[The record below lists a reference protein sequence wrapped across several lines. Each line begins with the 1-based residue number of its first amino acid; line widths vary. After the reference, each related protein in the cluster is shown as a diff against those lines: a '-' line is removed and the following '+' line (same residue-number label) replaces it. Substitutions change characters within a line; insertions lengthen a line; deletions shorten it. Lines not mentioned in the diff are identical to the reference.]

1 MKNSLFNRARGFT
14 LIEVLVSL
22 LIFAIGLLGYGLL
35 HNRAQAQLL
44 DIDQRLLGIQWLNN
58 TASQIISDNLE
69 ESVADIA
76 VDGMINGQGC
86 IYWDGADTYL
96 VSLVWQGLRDTE
108 VSSCDQKNPSGS
120 HLSLLVRRADLRH
133 QNLE

>member
-1 MKNSLFNRARGFT
+1 MNNSLVNRAWGFT

-22 LIFAIGLLGYGLL
+22 LIFTIGLLGYGLL

-44 DIDQRLLGIQWLNN
+44 DINQRLQAIQWLNN
-58 TASQIISDNLE
+58 TASQIISDNPE

-76 VDGMINGQGC
+76 VAGMINGQGC

-96 VSLVWQGLRDTE
+96 VSLVWQGLRDKE
-108 VSSCDQKNPSGS
+108 ASSCAQENPSGS
-120 HLSLLVRRADLRH
+120 NLSLLIRRADLRDRSH
-133 QNLE
+133 E

>member
-1 MKNSLFNRARGFT
+1 MNNSLVSRTRGFT